1 MMLRLLRWITA
12 IYWAMLTVLLLVPDP
27 WALLHLRPPPGEAS
41 SFGTHFACFAL
52 LGALVRFARFSGR
65 PMAWVGT
72 LVGYAVL
79 VELGQALV
87 PLRTVQ
93 WEDLAANLTGLA
105 GGALIGWAA
114 LRARSRPR

>member
-1 MMLRLLRWITA
+1 MLSLLRWITA
-12 IYWAMLTVLLLVPDP
+12 LYWTTLTVFLLVPDP
-27 WALLHLRPPPGEAS
+27 WALLGLRPLPGGGS

-52 LGALVRFARFSGR
+52 LGALTHWARFSGR
-65 PMAWVGT
+65 PMAWAGA
-72 LVGYAVL
+72 LVAYAVL

-105 GGALIGWAA
+105 CGALIGWVAFHV
-114 LRARSRPR
+114 RSRWR